1 LVTNSYNDQTH
12 ALTRRADRGRRHDQ
26 SGRRHQILVQ
36 QPRCAQGRRPGEVHY
51 GQSYDY
57 ATQLATAWSATD
69 TTSTGGSSYVYASGN
84 LIVRRDLGETAIV
97 VGDEQLVLDTTN
109 NGVYASRYY
118 AIGGTTVAVR
128 TTLNEQLKSFDV
140 NGKSTYSTVENLK
153 NANLPP
159 G

>member
-1 LVTNSYNDQTH
+1 
-12 ALTRRADRGRRHDQ
+12 
-26 SGRRHQILVQ
+26 
-36 QPRCAQGRRPGEVHY
+36 
-51 GQSYDY
+51 
-57 ATQLATAWSATD
+57 
-69 TTSTGGSSYVYASGN
+69 
-84 LIVRRDLGETAIV
+84 VRRDLGETAIV